1 MTVSEVIANARVGL
15 NYIII
20 VAITALVLFSAG
32 TAIAAKNLLNNGDL
46 SRGSGDSVDGWRTD
60 GWILTPGTTDYQW
73 IRPENGKLGEVEVF
87 THHDNDARWVQS
99 VSLGPGWY
107 YISADVSTHKILP
120 FFTGASISILE
131 DGIMSEDLKGDN
143 AWKSL
148 GFYLKVG
155 PHGGDV
161 DVALRVGGY
170 MNLTRGQAF
179 FRDVR
184 VTRIERPP
192 PDAARVFDLDQVRKQ
207 EVTGPIG
214 RPWTLAVT
222 YVFFVIVSVFGWRI
236 LSEPAVAISGVN
248 RTRSETKKR
257 A

>member
-1 MTVSEVIANARVGL
+1 MTVSRLIADAKSGL
-15 NYIII
+15 HCIII
-20 VAITALVLFSAG
+20 VAATALVLLSAA
-32 TAIAAKNLLNNGDL
+32 TAVAAKNLLNNGDF
-46 SRGSGDSVDGWRTD
+46 SRGSGDSVNGWRTD
-60 GWILTPGTTDYQW
+60 GWILTPGTTDYHW
-73 IRPENGKLGEVEVF
+73 IRPQNGKPGEVEVF

-99 VSLGPGWY
+99 IILGPGWY
-107 YISADVSTHKILP
+107 YISADVSTHKVLP
-120 FFTGASISILE
+120 FFVGADISILE

-143 AWKSL
+143 AWKRL

-179 FRDVR
+179 FRDVS
-184 VTRIERPP
+184 VTRINGPP
-192 PDAARVFDLDQVRKQ
+192 PGARRVFDLDQVRKQ

-222 YVFFVIVSVFGWRI
+222 YIFLVIVGLFGWRM
-236 LSEPAVAISGVN
+236 LSEPALAISRVS
-248 RTRSETKKR
+248 RTRSESKKR